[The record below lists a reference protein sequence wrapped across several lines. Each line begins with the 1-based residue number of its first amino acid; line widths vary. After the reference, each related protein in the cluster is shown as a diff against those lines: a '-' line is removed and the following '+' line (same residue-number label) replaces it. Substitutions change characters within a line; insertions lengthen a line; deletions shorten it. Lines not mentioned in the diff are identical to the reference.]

1 MSATLAELARVLDQ
15 LAEFAA
21 EGRDTFDSDPRQRW
35 SIERLW
41 IYAGN
46 LAARHCREAG
56 TDDGVEPWA
65 ELVRTRNLYAHY
77 TPDQMVPDRVWY
89 ETTTDIERL
98 RRAVAAAQT

>member
-1 MSATLAELARVLDQ
+1 MSETLAELARVLDQ
-15 LAEFAA
+15 VAEVAA
-21 EGRDTFDSDPRQRW
+21 AGREPFDSDPRHRW

-46 LAARHCREAG
+46 LADRHCRYAG
-56 TDDGVEPWA
+56 IDDGAEPWA

-77 TPDQMVPDRVWY
+77 TPDQIVADRIWY

-98 RRAVAAAQT
+98 RRAVTSAQS